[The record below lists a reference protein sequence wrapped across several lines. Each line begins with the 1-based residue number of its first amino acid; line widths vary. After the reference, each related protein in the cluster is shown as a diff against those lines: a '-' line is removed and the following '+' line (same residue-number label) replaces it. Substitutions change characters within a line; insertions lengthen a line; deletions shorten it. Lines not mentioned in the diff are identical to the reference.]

1 MTGNLIGEQFDT
13 YVFDQIRARQELS
26 GAGFGSALKSSN
38 QIQVQNNKNAF
49 IKLASGVNFFQQTVV
64 PTEKEFLSTA
74 GSGVLD
80 EDDTV
85 CSSDANEIQ
94 KQALSKIGKEKYKL
108 ISEQIKENNKLQLKA
123 ANLKLR
129 NLGLSNTQIKQLGSE
144 ETLAKKAILFGG
156 LGELSGGKITQRTG
170 ISFTDSIW
178 NPTEAYGLGGN
189 QFGKQPM
196 PGITSAKINCITRGS
211 VRSATIQLKAY
222 NTFQFQLIEL
232 LYLRLGF
239 TMMLEWGN
247 NKFINNAG
255 SLEQLQSTL
264 IEDMF
269 FDNQGRSQLDVLKQI
284 EVYRNKYS
292 GNYDGFFGRVTN
304 FSWDFS
310 PDGTYNI
317 TLVLLT
323 LGDIIESLQ
332 INLPS
337 PINSFGANAD
347 GETNAENTIEQ
358 WLNDFVKNDTKNFA
372 VWSNG
377 KYMNLK
383 SGNYVEHQTF
393 NQYYDEQYNSLSRD
407 KKRNLNRGT
416 QEQEFIT
423 KQKENYEAAIKDN
436 SIITGKLSV
445 TEGMT
450 KENSYFVTFGELLS
464 QIYDCILPRV
474 ENQNAVPILA
484 MGLDEKLNVIS
495 AQPNQV
501 SFDLNT
507 CFVKPAFYAPGVQPP
522 NSVQKSWM
530 KDFFVQEKIGTDD
543 LFYGQLLN
551 VYLNFE
557 FIKKTLT
564 RNTDKE
570 GALSLF
576 KFLEGIC
583 DGINR
588 SLGSVQKIEPIINNE
603 LNEIVF
609 IDQNP
614 IKGNPALIKKLK
626 EKVPDPTDVV
636 PFEIYGFNSSNNQS
650 NFVKN
655 FKFNTKIDANL
666 ASMITI
672 GTTAGGSQSKVTD
685 GTAFSKWNA
694 GLQDRFQK
702 KIVLPRKFQTPDEI
716 ELQNEL
722 NEQNT
727 IREELS
733 AWWGTT
739 NEESLKKDFNA
750 TAFALWEKGDQRSGA
765 QGKPLKKIKGYDE
778 DGNRNN
784 SGDFLIWSDKVKS
797 NKRPPKKRGRQRFH
811 QRYAPANKTGSY
823 KGYEFT
829 NVNREQFISGYIT
842 WKASE
847 GKNVITE
854 EDVDLGSSYQ
864 SWLVYAFGGEI
875 IGKQDT
881 NCEAFTKD
889 STEGLYYNRSNTQ
902 FFKQGK
908 KAFKEYLRLRDQ
920 KIFRITGNPS
930 NQQGFIPVE
939 LSLTLDG
946 LSGIKIYQKIN
957 IRQEFL
963 PPEYISSALTNTID
977 FIIKSVNHSISD
989 EKWETELVTISIPP
1003 TQIENIETI
1012 DEGLFAYLGLGTS
1025 ETVEISGDRTITGDA
1040 QRFPVKDLSPDNF
1053 IKEEI
1058 KKSEGYYSGKE
1069 NKVIRSN
1076 GIAYAYPDP
1085 KTNKKILEIKAES
1098 DYYQGKENEP
1108 YTIGYGQTYY
1118 ASGQEYT
1125 RNGTTMIGKGSRS
1138 QSPVKEGDS
1147 INAQSAEAGYEVV
1160 LAGIARDMVSNNRI
1174 RVPLTQNEYNALL
1187 SLSYNSGPGVTS
1199 AKRPLYDLINK
1210 KDYVAAGAKL
1220 QNTVTN
1226 GGFLTSRRIKEA
1238 DIWFTNNPGNP
1249 TS

>member
-1 MTGNLIGEQFDT
+1 MTGNLIGEQFDA

-26 GAGFGSALKSSN
+26 GAGFDSTLKSSD

-64 PTEKEFLSTA
+64 PTEKEFAATA

-80 EDDTV
+80 EDDKV
-85 CSSDANEIQ
+85 CSSDNQ
-94 KQALSKIGKEKYKL
+94 GYTGLSESGKEKYKL
-108 ISEQIKENNKLQLKA
+108 ISEQIKENNKLQLNA

-178 NPTEAYGLGGN
+178 NLTEAYGLGGN

-211 VRSATIQLKAY
+211 VRSATIELKAY

-358 WLNDFVKNDTKNFA
+358 WLNDFVKNDTKNFV

-377 KYMNLK
+377 KYINLK

-393 NQYYDEQYNSLSRD
+393 SQYYNEQYNSLSRD
-407 KKRNLNRGT
+407 KKRDLNKGKNK
-416 QEQEFIT
+416 EKFKA

-507 CFVKPAFYAPGVQPP
+507 CFVKPVFYAPGVQPP
-522 NSVQKSWM
+522 GSVQKSYM

-588 SLGSVQKIEPIINNE
+588 SLGNVQKIEPIINNE

-626 EKVPDPTDVV
+626 EKVPDPSDVV

-666 ASMITI
+666 SSMITI

-722 NEQNT
+722 NEQDA

-739 NEESLKKDFNA
+739 NEEALKKDFNA
-750 TAFALWEKGDQRSGA
+750 TAFASWEKGDQRNGA
-765 QGKPLKKIKGYDE
+765 EGKPLRKIKGYDE
-778 DGNRNN
+778 DGNRND
-784 SGDFLIWSDKVKS
+784 SGDFLIWSNKVKS
-797 NKRPPKKRGRQRFH
+797 NKRPKRTVKTGRQPRFS

-823 KGYEFT
+823 KGYAFT
-829 NVNREQFISGYIT
+829 DVNREQFISGYIT

-847 GKNVITE
+847 GKNVIAE

-977 FIIKSVNHSISD
+977 FVIKSVNHSISD

-1012 DEGLFAYLGLGTS
+1012 DEGLFNYLGLGTS
-1025 ETVEISGDRTITGDA
+1025 EEVVISGDRTITGDA
-1040 QRFPVKDLSPDNF
+1040 QRFLASTLRPDAY
-1053 IKEEI
+1053 IIQEI
-1058 KKSEGYYSGKE
+1058 KNSEGYYSGQE

-1085 KTNKKILEIKAES
+1085 ATK
-1098 DYYQGKENEP
+1098 GEP

-1118 ASGQEYT
+1118 ALNQQYT
-1125 RNGTTMIGKGSRS
+1125 RNGQTYTGDGTKAN
-1138 QSPVKEGDS
+1138 SPVKSGDTITS
-1147 INAQSAEAGYEVV
+1147 TQADFGFKAV
-1160 LAGIARDMVSNNRI
+1160 LNGISKLMTSPSRI
-1174 RVPLTQNEYNALL
+1174 KVPLTQNEYNALL
-1187 SLSYNSGPGVTS
+1187 SFSYNSGPGVTS
-1199 AKRPLYDLINK
+1199 AKQPLYDLINSK
-1210 KDYVAAGAKL
+1210 NYKEAGAKL
-1220 QNTVTN
+1220 ETTLTLN
-1226 GGFLTSRRIKEA
+1226 GLLTSRRMKEA

>member
-26 GAGFGSALKSSN
+26 GAGFGSTLKSSN

-64 PTEKEFLSTA
+64 PTEKEFAATA

-85 CSSDANEIQ
+85 CSSDNQEYTG
-94 KQALSKIGKEKYKL
+94 LSEGGKEKYKL
-108 ISEQIKENNKLQLKA
+108 ISEQIKENNKRQRQA

-129 NLGLSNTQIKQLGSE
+129 NLGLSNTQIKQLGNE
-144 ETLAKKAILFGG
+144 ETLAKKTILFGG

-178 NPTEAYGLGGN
+178 NPTKAYGLGGN

-196 PGITSAKINCITRGS
+196 PGITSAKIDCINRGS
-211 VRSATIQLKAY
+211 IRSATIQLKAY

-247 NKFINNAG
+247 NKFVNNVG
-255 SLEQLQSTL
+255 NLEQLQTTL

-269 FDNQGRSQLDVLKQI
+269 FNNQGYSQLDVLKHI
-284 EVYRNKYS
+284 EVYRKKYS

-304 FSWDFS
+304 FSWDFA

-317 TLVLLT
+317 TLNLST

-337 PINSFGANAD
+337 PINSFGANVN

-358 WLNDFVKNDTKNFA
+358 WLNDFVKNDTKNNA
-372 VWSNG
+372 VWGNG
-377 KYMNLK
+377 EYINLK
-383 SGNYVEHQTF
+383 SGNYVKHQTY
-393 NQYYDEQYNSLSRD
+393 NEYLEEQF
-407 KKRNLNRGT
+407 KKFKSKNLYAT
-416 QEQEFIT
+416 IAEKKAFKAAQA
-423 KQKENYEAAIKDN
+423 ENYKAAQKDN
-436 SIITGKLSV
+436 SIITGKLSIL
-445 TEGMT
+445 EGMT

-474 ENQNAVPILA
+474 ENKDAVPILA

-507 CFVKPAFYAPGVQPP
+507 CFIKPVFYAPGVRPP
-522 NSVQKSWM
+522 DSINQNWM
-530 KDFFVQEKIGTDD
+530 KDFFIQEKLGTDD

-551 VYLNFE
+551 IYLNFE

-614 IKGNPALIKKLK
+614 IKGNPALIKKLL
-626 EKVPDPTDVV
+626 EKAPDPSDVV

-655 FKFNTKIDANL
+655 FKFNTKIDSNL

-702 KIVLPRKFQTPDEI
+702 KIVLPRNFQTPQEI
-716 ELQNEL
+716 ESQNIE
-722 NEQNT
+722 NEQEALRKT
-727 IREELS
+727 LED
-733 AWWGTT
+733 WWGTT
-739 NEESLKKDFNA
+739 NKEIKKDVEGQTQGA
-750 TAFALWEKGDQRSGA
+750 TYVK
-765 QGKPLKKIKGYDE
+765 KKIKGYDSE
-778 DGNRNN
+778 GNRTNA
-784 SGDFLIWSDKVKS
+784 GDYLIWSSMQKTSKVDLTMATYGYSSTVIKTTR
-797 NKRPPKKRGRQRFH
+797 KAPK
-811 QRYAPANKTGSY
+811 NKTGSY
-823 KGYEFT
+823 KGYPFT
-829 NVNREQFISGYIT
+829 DVDRETFIKGYIQ

-854 EDVDLGSSYQ
+854 EDVNLGSSYQ
-864 SWLVYAFGGEI
+864 SWLIYAFGGEI

-881 NCEAFTKD
+881 NNEAFIKD

-920 KIFRITGNPS
+920 KIYRITGNPS

-946 LSGIKIYQKIN
+946 LSGIKIFQKVN

-977 FIIKSVNHSISD
+977 FVIQKVNHNISD

-1003 TQIENIETI
+1003 TQTENIETI
-1012 DEGLFAYLGLGTS
+1012 DEGLFTYLGLGTS
-1025 ETVEISGDRTITGDA
+1025 ETFEISGDRTITGNA
-1040 QRFPVKDLSPDNF
+1040 QRFPPAILSPNNF

-1085 KTNKKILEIKAES
+1085 KTKKKIAEIKAES

-1118 ASGQEYT
+1118 ATGQEYT

-1138 QSPVKEGDS
+1138 QSPVKKGDS
-1147 INAQSAEAGYEVV
+1147 INAQSAEAGYEMV
-1160 LAGIARDMVSNNRI
+1160 LDGIARDMVSNNRI
-1174 RVPLTQNEYNALL
+1174 KVRLTQNEYNALL

-1210 KDYVAAGAKL
+1210 KDYVAAGARL
-1220 QNTVTN
+1220 QNTATN
-1226 GGFLTSRRIKEA
+1226 GGLLTSRRIKEA
-1238 DIWFTNNPGNP
+1238 DIWFTDNPGNP

>member
-26 GAGFGSALKSSN
+26 GAGFGSALKSSD

-49 IKLASGVNFFQQTVV
+49 IKLASGVNFFQQTVI
-64 PTEKEFLSTA
+64 PTERECGATA
-74 GSGVLD
+74 GRGDLD

-85 CSSDANEIQ
+85 CRSDNQEYTG
-94 KQALSKIGKEKYKL
+94 LSEGGKEKYKL

-178 NPTEAYGLGGN
+178 NPTKAYGLGGN

-196 PGITSAKINCITRGS
+196 PGVTSAKIDCINRGS
-211 VRSATIQLKAY
+211 IRSATIQLKAY

-247 NKFINNAG
+247 NKFVNNVG
-255 SLEQLQSTL
+255 NLEQLQTTL

-269 FDNQGRSQLDVLKQI
+269 FNNQGYSQLDVLKQI
-284 EVYRNKYS
+284 EVYRKKYS

-304 FSWDFS
+304 FSWDFA

-317 TLVLLT
+317 TLNLST

-372 VWSNG
+372 AWSEG

-393 NQYYDEQYNSLSRD
+393 NQYYNEQYNSLSRD
-407 KKRNLNRGT
+407 TKRNLNRGKAK
-416 QEQEFIT
+416 EKFKA

-507 CFVKPAFYAPGVQPP
+507 CFIKPVFYAPGVRPP
-522 NSVQKSWM
+522 DSVQKSWM

-564 RNTDKE
+564 RNIDKE
-570 GALSLF
+570 GTLSLF
-576 KFLEGIC
+576 KFLEGVC

-609 IDQNP
+609 I
-614 IKGNPALIKKLK
+614 
-626 EKVPDPTDVV
+626 
-636 PFEIYGFNSSNNQS
+636 Y
-650 NFVKN
+650 
-655 FKFNTKIDANL
+655 
-666 ASMITI
+666 
-672 GTTAGGSQSKVTD
+672 
-685 GTAFSKWNA
+685 
-694 GLQDRFQK
+694 
-702 KIVLPRKFQTPDEI
+702 
-716 ELQNEL
+716 
-722 NEQNT
+722 
-727 IREELS
+727 
-733 AWWGTT
+733 
-739 NEESLKKDFNA
+739 
-750 TAFALWEKGDQRSGA
+750 
-765 QGKPLKKIKGYDE
+765 
-778 DGNRNN
+778 
-784 SGDFLIWSDKVKS
+784 
-797 NKRPPKKRGRQRFH
+797 
-811 QRYAPANKTGSY
+811 
-823 KGYEFT
+823 
-829 NVNREQFISGYIT
+829 
-842 WKASE
+842 
-847 GKNVITE
+847 
-854 EDVDLGSSYQ
+854 
-864 SWLVYAFGGEI
+864 
-875 IGKQDT
+875 
-881 NCEAFTKD
+881 
-889 STEGLYYNRSNTQ
+889 
-902 FFKQGK
+902 
-908 KAFKEYLRLRDQ
+908 
-920 KIFRITGNPS
+920 
-930 NQQGFIPVE
+930 
-939 LSLTLDG
+939 
-946 LSGIKIYQKIN
+946 
-957 IRQEFL
+957 
-963 PPEYISSALTNTID
+963 
-977 FIIKSVNHSISD
+977 
-989 EKWETELVTISIPP
+989 
-1003 TQIENIETI
+1003 
-1012 DEGLFAYLGLGTS
+1012 
-1025 ETVEISGDRTITGDA
+1025 
-1040 QRFPVKDLSPDNF
+1040 
-1053 IKEEI
+1053 
-1058 KKSEGYYSGKE
+1058 
-1069 NKVIRSN
+1069 
-1076 GIAYAYPDP
+1076 
-1085 KTNKKILEIKAES
+1085 
-1098 DYYQGKENEP
+1098 
-1108 YTIGYGQTYY
+1108 
-1118 ASGQEYT
+1118 
-1125 RNGTTMIGKGSRS
+1125 
-1138 QSPVKEGDS
+1138 
-1147 INAQSAEAGYEVV
+1147 
-1160 LAGIARDMVSNNRI
+1160 
-1174 RVPLTQNEYNALL
+1174 
-1187 SLSYNSGPGVTS
+1187 
-1199 AKRPLYDLINK
+1199 
-1210 KDYVAAGAKL
+1210 
-1220 QNTVTN
+1220 
-1226 GGFLTSRRIKEA
+1226 
-1238 DIWFTNNPGNP
+1238 
-1249 TS
+1249 

>member
-26 GAGFGSALKSSN
+26 GAGFGSALKSSD

-64 PTEKEFLSTA
+64 PTEKEFAATA

-80 EDDTV
+80 EDDQV
-85 CSSDANEIQ
+85 CSSDNQEYTG
-94 KQALSKIGKEKYKL
+94 LSESGKEKYKL

-178 NPTEAYGLGGN
+178 NLTEAYGLGGN

-211 VRSATIQLKAY
+211 VRSATIELKAY

-358 WLNDFVKNDTKNFA
+358 WLNDFVKNDTKNVA

-393 NQYYDEQYNSLSRD
+393 NQYYNEQYNSLSRD
-407 KKRNLNRGT
+407 AKRNLNRGT
-416 QEQEFIT
+416 QKQKFKA

-507 CFVKPAFYAPGVQPP
+507 CFVKPVFYAPGVQPP

-655 FKFNTKIDANL
+655 FKFNTKIDSNL

-716 ELQNEL
+716 ELQNEQ
-722 NEQNT
+722 NEQNA

-739 NEESLKKDFNA
+739 NEEALKKDFNA
-750 TAFALWEKGDQRSGA
+750 TAFASWEKGDQSGA
-765 QGKPLKKIKGYDE
+765 EGKPLRKIKGYDE

-784 SGDFLIWSDKVKS
+784 SGDFLIWSSKVKS
-797 NKRPPKKRGRQRFH
+797 NKRKKRTVKTGRQPRFY

-829 NVNREQFISGYIT
+829 DVDRETFISGYIT

-946 LSGIKIYQKIN
+946 LSGVKIYQKIN

-1012 DEGLFAYLGLGTS
+1012 DEGLFTYLGLGTS

-1040 QRFPVKDLSPDNF
+1040 KRFLASTLRPDAF
-1053 IKEEI
+1053 IMQEI
-1058 KKSEGYYSGKE
+1058 KNSEGYYSGQE
-1069 NKVIRSN
+1069 NKVVRSN

-1085 KTNKKILEIKAES
+1085 ATK
-1098 DYYQGKENEP
+1098 GEP

-1118 ASGQEYT
+1118 ALSQQYT
-1125 RNGTTMIGKGSRS
+1125 RNGQTYTGDGTKAN
-1138 QSPVKEGDS
+1138 SPVKLGDTITS
-1147 INAQSAEAGYEVV
+1147 TQADFGFKAV
-1160 LAGIARDMVSNNRI
+1160 LNGISKSMTNPSRI
-1174 RVPLTQNEYNALL
+1174 KSPLTQNEYNALL
-1187 SLSYNSGPGVTS
+1187 SFSYNSGPGVTS
-1199 AKRPLYDLINK
+1199 AKQPLYDQINK
-1210 KDYVAAGAKL
+1210 KDYVAAGATL
-1220 QNTVTN
+1220 QNTLTLN
-1226 GGFLTSRRIKEA
+1226 GLLTSRRMKEA